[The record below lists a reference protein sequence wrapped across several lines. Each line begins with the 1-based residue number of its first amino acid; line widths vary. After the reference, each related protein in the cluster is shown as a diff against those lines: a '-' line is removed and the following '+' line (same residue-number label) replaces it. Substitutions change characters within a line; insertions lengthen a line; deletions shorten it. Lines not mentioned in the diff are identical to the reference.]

1 MIPLN
6 TYDTLI
12 LEGGSLRC
20 AFTAGVMDA
29 LLLLGPLKFE
39 RMLGVSAGSM
49 VMATHL
55 SGQYKHFYRISR
67 ELVEDGTFI
76 RFSSAW
82 SKEGLMNLSHLK
94 AHVMRHAPLD
104 LEALARAQE
113 STQAFVVTTHLE
125 SGEPRYLQPQGR
137 EWLDALV
144 ASSTLPMVTR
154 GKVKFRGEWMFD
166 GGYSDPLPLDQAID
180 MGGRRMLVVR
190 TRPMG
195 DHASQSY
202 IDSFG
207 AYWHRHNEVL
217 APLFVKGYERYN
229 DTVDRLLRG
238 GDNEG
243 RVWEEIAPPYP
254 LQTDA
259 WTVGAKEVAADY
271 RLGVDVAM
279 NWWASRFKSLR
290 RPD

>member
-1 MIPLN
+1 MNPKPA
-6 TYDTLI
+6 YDTLI

-29 LLLLGPLKFE
+29 LLLLGPLKFD
-39 RMLGVSAGSM
+39 RIFGISAGSM
-49 VMATHL
+49 VMATYL

-67 ELVEDGTFI
+67 DLVEDGTFI

-82 SKEGLMNLSHLK
+82 SKEGLMNLSHLR

-104 LEALARAQE
+104 LDALGVAQE
-113 STQAFVVTTHLE
+113 TTQAIVVTTHLE
-125 SGEPRYLQPQGR
+125 TGEPRYIEPQGR
-137 EWLDALV
+137 DWMDALV
-144 ASSTLPMVTR
+144 ASSSLPMVTR

-166 GGYSDPLPLDQAID
+166 GGYSDPLPLDKALE
-180 MGGRRMLVVR
+180 MGGRHILVVR

-202 IDSFG
+202 VDSFG
-207 AYWHRHNEVL
+207 MYWHRHNKVL
-217 APLFVKGYERYN
+217 APLFLEGYERYN

-238 GDNEG
+238 GDNQG
-243 RVWEEIAPPYP
+243 RTWEEIAPPYP

-259 WTVGAKEVAADY
+259 WTVGAKEVAQDY
-271 RLGVDVAM
+271 RLGVDTAL
-279 NWWASRFKSLR
+279 NWWAHHHR
-290 RPD
+290 

>member
-1 MIPLN
+1 MNPKPP
-6 TYDTLI
+6 YDTLI

-39 RMLGVSAGSM
+39 RIFGISAGSM
-49 VMATHL
+49 VMATYL

-67 ELVEDGTFI
+67 DLVEDGTFI

-82 SKEGLMNLSHLK
+82 SKEGLMNLSHLR

-104 LEALARAQE
+104 LDALSVAQE
-113 STQAFVVTTHLE
+113 TTQAIVVTTHLE
-125 SGEPRYLQPQGR
+125 TGEPRYIEPQGR
-137 EWLDALV
+137 DWMDALV
-144 ASSTLPMVTR
+144 ASSSLPMVTR

-166 GGYSDPLPLDQAID
+166 GGYSDPLPLDKAIE
-180 MGGRRMLVVR
+180 MGGRHILVVR

-202 IDSFG
+202 VDSFG
-207 AYWHRHNEVL
+207 MYWHRHNKVL
-217 APLFVKGYERYN
+217 APLFLEGYERYN

-238 GDNEG
+238 GDNHG
-243 RVWEEIAPPYP
+243 RTWEEIAPPYP

-259 WTVGAKEVAADY
+259 WTVGAKEVAQDY
-271 RLGVDVAM
+271 RLGVDTAM
-279 NWWASRFKSLR
+279 NWWAHRHR
-290 RPD
+290 

>member
-1 MIPLN
+1 MNPLN
-6 TYDTLI
+6 SYDTLI

-29 LLLLGPLKFE
+29 LMLLGPLKFD
-39 RMLGVSAGSM
+39 RMFGISAGSM
-49 VMATHL
+49 VMATYL
-55 SGQYKHFYRISR
+55 SGQYKHFYRVSR

-82 SKEGLMNLSHLK
+82 SKEGLMNLSHLR

-104 LEALARAQE
+104 LDALGVAQQSTRAI
-113 STQAFVVTTHLE
+113 VVMTHLE
-125 SGEPRYLQPQGR
+125 TGEPRYIEPQGR
-137 EWLDALV
+137 DWMDALV
-144 ASSTLPMVTR
+144 ASSSLPMVTR

-166 GGYSDPLPLDQAID
+166 GGYSDPLPLDKALD
-180 MGGRRMLVVR
+180 LGGRRMLVVR

-207 AYWHRHNEVL
+207 MYWHRHNKVL
-217 APLFVKGYERYN
+217 APLFLEGYEGYN

-238 GDNEG
+238 GDNQG
-243 RVWEEIAPPYP
+243 RTWEEIAPPYP

-259 WTVGAKEVAADY
+259 WTVGAKEVAQDY
-271 RLGVDVAM
+271 RLGVDTAL
-279 NWWASRFKSLR
+279 NWWAHHQR
-290 RPD
+290 

>member
-1 MIPLN
+1 MNPQPP
-6 TYDTLI
+6 YDTLI

-29 LLLLGPLKFE
+29 LLLLGPLKFD
-39 RMLGVSAGSM
+39 RIYGISAGSM
-49 VMATHL
+49 VMATYL

-67 ELVEDGTFI
+67 DLVEDGTFI

-82 SKEGLMNLSHLK
+82 SKEGLMNLSHLR

-104 LEALARAQE
+104 LDTLGVAQE
-113 STQAFVVTTHLE
+113 TTQAIVVTTHLE
-125 SGEPRYLQPQGR
+125 TGEPRYIEPQGR
-137 EWLDALV
+137 DWMDALV
-144 ASSTLPMVTR
+144 ASSSLPMVTR

-166 GGYSDPLPLDQAID
+166 GGYSDPLPLDKALE
-180 MGGRRMLVVR
+180 MGGRHILVVR

-202 IDSFG
+202 VDSFG
-207 AYWHRHNEVL
+207 MYWHRHNKVL
-217 APLFVKGYERYN
+217 APLFLEGYERYN

-238 GDNEG
+238 GDNHG
-243 RVWEEIAPPYP
+243 RTWEEIAPPYP

-259 WTVGAKEVAADY
+259 WTVGAKEVAQDY
-271 RLGVDVAM
+271 RLGVDTAM
-279 NWWASRFKSLR
+279 NWWAHRHL
-290 RPD
+290 

>member
-1 MIPLN
+1 MNPTN
-6 TYDTLI
+6 AYDTLI

-29 LLLLGPLKFE
+29 LMLLGPLKFD
-39 RMLGVSAGSM
+39 RMFGVSAGSM
-49 VMATHL
+49 VMATYL

-82 SKEGLMNLSHLK
+82 SKEGLMNLSHLR

-104 LEALARAQE
+104 LAALGVAQQSIRAI
-113 STQAFVVTTHLE
+113 VVTTHLE
-125 SGEPRYLQPQGR
+125 TGEPRYNEPQGR
-137 EWLDALV
+137 DWMDALV
-144 ASSTLPMVTR
+144 ASSSLPMVTR
-154 GKVKFRGEWMFD
+154 GKVRFRGEWMFD
-166 GGYSDPLPLDQAID
+166 GGYSDPLPLDKALD

-207 AYWHRHNEVL
+207 MYWHRHNKIL
-217 APLFVKGYERYN
+217 APLFLEGYERYN

-238 GDNEG
+238 GDNQG
-243 RVWEEIAPPYP
+243 RTWEEIAPPYP

-259 WTVGAKEVAADY
+259 WTVGAKEVAQDY
-271 RLGVDVAM
+271 RLGVDTAL
-279 NWWASRFKSLR
+279 NWWAHHQR
-290 RPD
+290 

>member
-1 MIPLN
+1 MRPFN

-29 LLLLGPLKFE
+29 LLLLGPLRFE
-39 RMLGVSAGSM
+39 RILGVSAGSM

-67 ELVEDGTFI
+67 DLVEDGKFI

-82 SKEGLMNLSHLK
+82 SKEGLMNLAHLK

-104 LEALARAQE
+104 LEALSTAQQ
-113 STQAFVVTTHLE
+113 STQALVVTTHLE
-125 SGEPRYLQPQGR
+125 SGDARYLEPRGR

-144 ASSTLPMVTR
+144 ASSSLPLVTR

-166 GGYSDPLPLDQAID
+166 GGYSDPLPLDKALEL
-180 MGGRRMLVVR
+180 GGQRILVVR

-202 IDSFG
+202 VDSFG
-207 AYWHRHNEVL
+207 SYWYRHNDVL
-217 APLFVKGYERYN
+217 APLFLNGYERYN
-229 DTVDRLLRG
+229 ETVDRLLLG

-243 RVWEEIAPPYP
+243 RTWEEIAPPYP
-254 LQTDA
+254 LQTDS
-259 WTVGAKEVAADY
+259 WSVGEKEVAADY

-279 NWWASRFKSLR
+279 NWWASRFKGFGR
-290 RPD
+290 MG

>member
-1 MIPLN
+1 MNPKPP
-6 TYDTLI
+6 YDTLI

-29 LLLLGPLKFE
+29 LLLLGPLKFD
-39 RMLGVSAGSM
+39 RILGISAGSM
-49 VMATHL
+49 VMATYL

-67 ELVEDGTFI
+67 DLVEDGTFI

-82 SKEGLMNLSHLK
+82 SKEGLMNLSHLR

-104 LEALARAQE
+104 LDALGVAQE
-113 STQAFVVTTHLE
+113 TTQAIVVTTHLE
-125 SGEPRYLQPQGR
+125 TGEPRYIEPQGR
-137 EWLDALV
+137 DWMDALV
-144 ASSTLPMVTR
+144 ASSSLPMVTR

-166 GGYSDPLPLDQAID
+166 GGYSDPLPLDKALD
-180 MGGRRMLVVR
+180 MGGRHILVVR

-202 IDSFG
+202 VDSFG
-207 AYWHRHNEVL
+207 MYWHRHNKVL
-217 APLFVKGYERYN
+217 APLFLEGYERYN

-238 GDNEG
+238 GDNHG
-243 RVWEEIAPPYP
+243 RTWEEIAPPYP

-259 WTVGAKEVAADY
+259 WTVGAKEVAQDY
-271 RLGVDVAM
+271 RLGVDTAM
-279 NWWASRFKSLR
+279 NWWAHRHL
-290 RPD
+290 

>member
-1 MIPLN
+1 MNPKPP
-6 TYDTLI
+6 YDTLI

-29 LLLLGPLKFE
+29 LLLLGPLKFD
-39 RMLGVSAGSM
+39 RILGISAGSM
-49 VMATHL
+49 VMATYL

-67 ELVEDGTFI
+67 DLVEDGTFI

-82 SKEGLMNLSHLK
+82 SKEGLMNLSHLR

-104 LEALARAQE
+104 LDALGVAQE
-113 STQAFVVTTHLE
+113 TTQAIVVTTHLE
-125 SGEPRYLQPQGR
+125 TGEPRYIEPQGR
-137 EWLDALV
+137 DWMDALV
-144 ASSTLPMVTR
+144 ASSSLPMVTR

-166 GGYSDPLPLDQAID
+166 GGYSDPLPLDKALD
-180 MGGRRMLVVR
+180 MGGRHILVVR

-202 IDSFG
+202 VDSFG
-207 AYWHRHNEVL
+207 MYWHRHNKVL
-217 APLFVKGYERYN
+217 APLFLEGYERYN

-238 GDNEG
+238 GDNHG
-243 RVWEEIAPPYP
+243 RTWEEIAPPYP

-259 WTVGAKEVAADY
+259 WTVGAKEVAQDY
-271 RLGVDVAM
+271 RLGVDTAM
-279 NWWASRFKSLR
+279 NWWAHRHR
-290 RPD
+290 

>member
-1 MIPLN
+1 MNPKPA
-6 TYDTLI
+6 YDTLI

-29 LLLLGPLKFE
+29 LLLLGPLKFD
-39 RMLGVSAGSM
+39 RILGISAGSM
-49 VMATHL
+49 VMATYL

-67 ELVEDGTFI
+67 DLVEDGTFI

-82 SKEGLMNLSHLK
+82 SKEGLMNLSHLR

-104 LEALARAQE
+104 LDALGVAQE
-113 STQAFVVTTHLE
+113 TTQAIVVTTHLE
-125 SGEPRYLQPQGR
+125 TGEPRYIEPQGR
-137 EWLDALV
+137 DWMDALV
-144 ASSTLPMVTR
+144 ASSSLPMVTR

-166 GGYSDPLPLDQAID
+166 GGYSDPLPLDKALE
-180 MGGRRMLVVR
+180 MGGRHILVVR

-202 IDSFG
+202 VDSFG
-207 AYWHRHNEVL
+207 MYWHRHNKVL
-217 APLFVKGYERYN
+217 APLFLEGYERYN

-238 GDNEG
+238 GDNHG
-243 RVWEEIAPPYP
+243 RTWEEIAPPYP

-259 WTVGAKEVAADY
+259 WTVGAKEVAQDY
-271 RLGVDVAM
+271 RLGVDTAL
-279 NWWASRFKSLR
+279 NWWAHRHL
-290 RPD
+290 

>member
-1 MIPLN
+1 MNPQPP
-6 TYDTLI
+6 YDTLI

-29 LLLLGPLKFE
+29 LLLLGPLKFD
-39 RMLGVSAGSM
+39 RIFGISAGSM
-49 VMATHL
+49 VMATYL

-67 ELVEDGTFI
+67 DLVEDGTFI

-82 SKEGLMNLSHLK
+82 SKEGLMNLSHLR

-104 LEALARAQE
+104 LDTLGVAQK
-113 STQAFVVTTHLE
+113 STQAIVVTTHLE
-125 SGEPRYLQPQGR
+125 TGEPRYIEPQGR
-137 EWLDALV
+137 DWMDALV
-144 ASSTLPMVTR
+144 ASSSLPMVTR

-166 GGYSDPLPLDQAID
+166 GGYSDPLPLDKALD
-180 MGGRRMLVVR
+180 LGGRRMLVVR

-207 AYWHRHNEVL
+207 MYWHRHNKVL
-217 APLFVKGYERYN
+217 APLFLEGYERYN

-238 GDNEG
+238 GDNQG
-243 RVWEEIAPPYP
+243 RTWEEIAPPYP

-259 WTVGAKEVAADY
+259 WTVGAKEVAQDY
-271 RLGVDVAM
+271 RLGVDTAL
-279 NWWASRFKSLR
+279 NWWAHHQR
-290 RPD
+290 

>member
-1 MIPLN
+1 
-6 TYDTLI
+6 
-12 LEGGSLRC
+12 
-20 AFTAGVMDA
+20 
-29 LLLLGPLKFE
+29 
-39 RMLGVSAGSM
+39 
-49 VMATHL
+49 
-55 SGQYKHFYRISR
+55 
-67 ELVEDGTFI
+67 
-76 RFSSAW
+76 
-82 SKEGLMNLSHLK
+82 
-94 AHVMRHAPLD
+94 
-104 LEALARAQE
+104 
-113 STQAFVVTTHLE
+113 
-125 SGEPRYLQPQGR
+125 
-137 EWLDALV
+137 
-144 ASSTLPMVTR
+144 
-154 GKVKFRGEWMFD
+154 MFD
-166 GGYSDPLPLDQAID
+166 GGYSDPLPLDKAID

>member
-1 MIPLN
+1 M
-6 TYDTLI
+6 
-12 LEGGSLRC
+12 
-20 AFTAGVMDA
+20 
-29 LLLLGPLKFE
+29 LLGPLKFD
-39 RMLGVSAGSM
+39 RMFGVSAGSM
-49 VMATHL
+49 VMATYL

-76 RFSSAW
+76 RFSLAW
-82 SKEGLMNLSHLK
+82 SKEGLMNLSHLR

-104 LEALARAQE
+104 LDALGVAQKSTRAI
-113 STQAFVVTTHLE
+113 VVTTHLE
-125 SGEPRYLQPQGR
+125 TGEPRYIEPQGR
-137 EWLDALV
+137 DWMDALV
-144 ASSTLPMVTR
+144 ASSSLPMVTR

-166 GGYSDPLPLDQAID
+166 GGYSDPLPLDKALD

-207 AYWHRHNEVL
+207 MYWHRHNKVL
-217 APLFVKGYERYN
+217 APLFLEGYERYN

-238 GDNEG
+238 GDNQG
-243 RVWEEIAPPYP
+243 RTWEEIAPPYP

-259 WTVGAKEVAADY
+259 WTVGAKEVAQDY
-271 RLGVDVAM
+271 RLGVDTAL
-279 NWWASRFKSLR
+279 NWWAHHHR
-290 RPD
+290 

>member
-1 MIPLN
+1 MNPKPP
-6 TYDTLI
+6 YDTLI

-39 RMLGVSAGSM
+39 RILGISAGSM
-49 VMATHL
+49 VMATYL

-67 ELVEDGTFI
+67 DLVEDGTFI

-82 SKEGLMNLSHLK
+82 SKEGLMNLSHLR

-104 LEALARAQE
+104 LDALGVAQE
-113 STQAFVVTTHLE
+113 TTQAIVVTTHLE
-125 SGEPRYLQPQGR
+125 TGKPRYIEPQGR
-137 EWLDALV
+137 DWMDALV
-144 ASSTLPMVTR
+144 ASSSLPMVTR
-154 GKVKFRGEWMFD
+154 GKVQFRGEWMFD
-166 GGYSDPLPLDQAID
+166 GGYSDPLPLEKAIE
-180 MGGRRMLVVR
+180 MGGRHILVVR

-202 IDSFG
+202 VDSFG
-207 AYWHRHNEVL
+207 MYWHRHNKVL
-217 APLFVKGYERYN
+217 APLFLEGYERYN

-238 GDNEG
+238 GDNHG
-243 RVWEEIAPPYP
+243 RTWEEIAPPYP

-259 WTVGAKEVAADY
+259 WTVGAKEVAQDY
-271 RLGVDVAM
+271 RLGVDTAM
-279 NWWASRFKSLR
+279 NWWAHRHR
-290 RPD
+290 

>member
-1 MIPLN
+1 MNPKPP
-6 TYDTLI
+6 YDTLI

-29 LLLLGPLKFE
+29 LLLLGPLKFD
-39 RMLGVSAGSM
+39 RILGISAGSM
-49 VMATHL
+49 VMATYL

-67 ELVEDGTFI
+67 DLVEDGTFI

-82 SKEGLMNLSHLK
+82 SKEGLMNLSHLR

-104 LEALARAQE
+104 LDALGVAQE
-113 STQAFVVTTHLE
+113 TTQAIVVTTHLE
-125 SGEPRYLQPQGR
+125 TGEPRYIEPQGR
-137 EWLDALV
+137 DWMDALV
-144 ASSTLPMVTR
+144 ASSSLPMVTR

-166 GGYSDPLPLDQAID
+166 GGYSDPLPLDKAIE
-180 MGGRRMLVVR
+180 MGGRHILVVR

-202 IDSFG
+202 VDSFG
-207 AYWHRHNEVL
+207 MYWHRHNKVL
-217 APLFVKGYERYN
+217 APLFLEGYERYN

-238 GDNEG
+238 GDNHG
-243 RVWEEIAPPYP
+243 RTWEEIAPPYP

-259 WTVGAKEVAADY
+259 WTVGAKEVAQDY
-271 RLGVDVAM
+271 RLGVDTAM
-279 NWWASRFKSLR
+279 NWWAHRHR
-290 RPD
+290 

>member
-1 MIPLN
+1 MNPKPP
-6 TYDTLI
+6 YDTLI

-29 LLLLGPLKFE
+29 LLLLGPLKFD
-39 RMLGVSAGSM
+39 RIYGISAGSM
-49 VMATHL
+49 VMATYL

-67 ELVEDGTFI
+67 DLVEDGTFI

-82 SKEGLMNLSHLK
+82 SKEGLMNLSHLR

-104 LEALARAQE
+104 LDALGVAQE
-113 STQAFVVTTHLE
+113 TTQAIVVTTHLE
-125 SGEPRYLQPQGR
+125 TGEPRYIEPQGR
-137 EWLDALV
+137 DWMDALV
-144 ASSTLPMVTR
+144 ASSSLPMVTR

-166 GGYSDPLPLDQAID
+166 GGYSDPLPLDKALD
-180 MGGRRMLVVR
+180 MGGRHILVVR

-202 IDSFG
+202 VDSFG
-207 AYWHRHNEVL
+207 MYWHRHNKVL
-217 APLFVKGYERYN
+217 ASLFLEGYERYN

-238 GDNEG
+238 GDNHG
-243 RVWEEIAPPYP
+243 RTWEEIAPPYP

-259 WTVGAKEVAADY
+259 WTVGAKEVAQDY
-271 RLGVDVAM
+271 RLGVDTAM
-279 NWWASRFKSLR
+279 NWWAHRHR
-290 RPD
+290 

>member
-1 MIPLN
+1 MNPQPP
-6 TYDTLI
+6 YDTLI

-39 RMLGVSAGSM
+39 RVFGVSAGSM
-49 VMATHL
+49 VMATYL

-67 ELVEDGTFI
+67 DLVEDGTFI

-82 SKEGLMNLSHLK
+82 SKEGLMNLSHLRT
-94 AHVMRHAPLD
+94 HVMRHSPLD
-104 LEALARAQE
+104 LDALSVAQQ
-113 STQAFVVTTHLE
+113 STQAIVVTTHLDT
-125 SGEPRYLQPQGR
+125 GEPRYLEPQGR
-137 EWLDALV
+137 DWMDALV
-144 ASSTLPMVTR
+144 ASSSLPMVTR

-166 GGYSDPLPLDQAID
+166 GGYSDPLPLDKALD
-180 MGGRRMLVVR
+180 MGGRRILVVR

-207 AYWHRHNEVL
+207 MYWHRHNKVL
-217 APLFVKGYERYN
+217 APLFLEGYERYN

-238 GDNEG
+238 GDNHG
-243 RVWEEIAPPYP
+243 RIWEEIAPPYP

-259 WTVGAKEVAADY
+259 WTVGAKEVAQDY
-271 RLGVDVAM
+271 RLGVDTAM
-279 NWWASRFKSLR
+279 NWWAHRHR
-290 RPD
+290 

>member
-1 MIPLN
+1 MNPKPP
-6 TYDTLI
+6 YDTLI

-29 LLLLGPLKFE
+29 LLLLGPLKFD
-39 RMLGVSAGSM
+39 RIYGISAGSM
-49 VMATHL
+49 VMATYL

-67 ELVEDGTFI
+67 DLVEDGTFI

-82 SKEGLMNLSHLK
+82 SKEGLMNLSHLR

-104 LEALARAQE
+104 LDALGVAQE
-113 STQAFVVTTHLE
+113 TTQAIVVTTHLE
-125 SGEPRYLQPQGR
+125 TGEPRYIEPQGR
-137 EWLDALV
+137 DWMDALV
-144 ASSTLPMVTR
+144 ASSSLPMVTR

-166 GGYSDPLPLDQAID
+166 GGYSDPLPLDKALD
-180 MGGRRMLVVR
+180 MGGRHILVVR

-202 IDSFG
+202 VDSFG
-207 AYWHRHNEVL
+207 MYWHRHNKVL
-217 APLFVKGYERYN
+217 APLFLEGYERYN

-238 GDNEG
+238 GDNHG
-243 RVWEEIAPPYP
+243 RTWEEIAPPYP

-259 WTVGAKEVAADY
+259 WTVGAKEVAQDY
-271 RLGVDVAM
+271 RLGVDTAM
-279 NWWASRFKSLR
+279 NWWAHRHR
-290 RPD
+290 